1 MIYKKF
7 ALIFSLLL
15 FLGFAYLNSGCSL
28 EPKIDYSTQ
37 VKPILNKHC
46 IACHGGVKKQGGWS
60 LLFEEEALA
69 KAKSGKFAI
78 VPGDAASSE
87 MIKRIHHKDP
97 EERMPYQKEPLME
110 DEILI
115 LTKWINQ
122 GAKWGEHW
130 AYKSL
135 VKQEVP
141 SGSSDWI
148 RNKIDNFILSK
159 AKENGLETS
168 KQADPITL
176 SRRVSL
182 DLVGFPLRNKA
193 EESFIKNPSDKN
205 YENYVDNLLS
215 SPQFGEK
222 WTSMWLDLARYA
234 DTKGYERD
242 DSRNIWRY
250 RDWLITAFNKDMPYN
265 QFITEQLAGD
275 LLPNPTE
282 NQYIATAFH
291 RNSMT
296 NDEGGTDNEEFRTAA
311 VIDRVNTTWET
322 LMGTTFACVQCHSH
336 PYDPFKHNEYYK
348 FMAFFNNTRDEDTFD
363 DYPKIRHFDS
373 TQLVKLYSLENWL
386 GKNVNNEEKK
396 NIINFIKTFQ
406 PSYNSLTCD
415 EFVNAELSDTK
426 WLAMRNHGVARLKNV
441 NLGGKNSLM
450 IRLKI
455 YLPGG
460 SLLVRKD
467 NFNGEI
473 VARIPV
479 NKVKP
484 EGGWQ
489 IEEVPLLIKE
499 GKHNLFFTYQ
509 NNALTDP
516 NKSGV
521 QFDWFYFNEEFPKN
535 KSPEYVAQKQNYWD
549 LINAST
555 QATPIMVEN
564 TNDLFRKTQ
573 VFNRGSWLSKGEE
586 VSPNVPQLFGGLEKN
601 APKNRLGLANW
612 MTSPKNPLVARTLVN
627 RLWEQLFGVGL
638 VETLEDLGSQ
648 GALPSH
654 KELLDH
660 LSYSFIHDY
669 KWSVKRLLKEMVMSA
684 TYQQDSKISK
694 EGLKKDPSNKF
705 LARGPRVRLSAE
717 QVRDQ
722 ALAVCGVLSP
732 KMYGKPVM
740 PFQPQGIWLSP
751 YNGAKWKKS
760 EGEDQYRRAIYT
772 FWKRTSPYPSML
784 SFDGVGREICASRR
798 IRTNTPLQALVT
810 LNDSVYID
818 LSKKLASNSFKF
830 KQEKESI
837 KKAYKMVTGKD
848 ISKEKLNSLSHL
860 YSTSIA
866 QYKLKPELARLLSY
880 GRKEEEIISFAGMVL
895 VCNSILNLD
904 EVITKS

>member
-1 MIYKKF
+1 MTYKKF
-7 ALIFSLLL
+7 VLIFSLLL
-15 FLGFAYLNSGCSL
+15 FIGFAYTNSGCSL
-28 EPKIDYSTQ
+28 ESKIDYSTQ

-78 VPGDAASSE
+78 VPGDASSSE
-87 MIKRIHHKDP
+87 MIKRLHHKDP
-97 EERMPYQKEPLME
+97 EERMPYQKEPLKD
-110 DEILI
+110 DEIAI

-130 AYKSL
+130 AYKSV
-135 VKQEVP
+135 VKQKVP
-141 SGSSDWI
+141 SESSDWVK
-148 RNKIDNFILSK
+148 NEIDNFILSK
-159 AKENGLETS
+159 TKENGLKTS
-168 KQADPITL
+168 EQADPITL
-176 SRRVSL
+176 SRRISL
-182 DLVGFPLRNKA
+182 DLVGFPIRNKA
-193 EESFIKNPSDKN
+193 EATYIKNPNPKN
-205 YENYVDNLLS
+205 YEILVDNLLS

-242 DSRNIWRY
+242 ASRNIWRY
-250 RDWLITAFNKDMPYN
+250 RDWLISAFNKDMPYN

-296 NDEGGTDNEEFRTAA
+296 NDEGGTNNEEFRTAA

-373 TQLVKLYSLENWL
+373 TQTAKFLSLENWL
-386 GKNVNNEEKK
+386 GKNVTNEEKN
-396 NIINFIKTFQ
+396 NITNFIKTFQ

-426 WLAMRNHGVARLKNV
+426 WLAMRNYGVARLKNV
-441 NLGGKNSLM
+441 NLSGKNSLM
-450 IRLKI
+450 VRLKI
-455 YLPGG
+455 FLPGG
-460 SLLVRKD
+460 ALLLRKG
-467 NFNGEI
+467 NINGEI

-479 NKVKP
+479 NKPNK

-489 IEEVPLLIKE
+489 IEQVPLLIND
-499 GKHNLFFTYQ
+499 GKHNLYFTYQ

-516 NKSGV
+516 NKSGI
-521 QFDWFYFNEEFPKN
+521 QFDWFYFNADFPQK
-535 KSPEYVAQKQNYWD
+535 KSPEYVVQKQNYWD
-549 LINAST
+549 LINSQT
-555 QATPIMVEN
+555 QTTPIMVEN

-586 VSPNVPQLFGGLEKN
+586 VSANVPQLFGGLEKN
-601 APKNRLGLANW
+601 SPANRLGLAQW

-648 GALPSH
+648 GANPTN

-660 LSYSFIHDY
+660 LSYSFMHDY
-669 KWSVKRLLKEMVMSA
+669 NWSVKRLLKEIVMSA
-684 TYQQDSKISK
+684 TYQQDSKLTK
-694 EGLKKDPSNKF
+694 EGLDKDPSNKF

-722 ALAVCGVLSP
+722 ALAVCGVLST

-740 PFQPQGIWLSP
+740 PFQPQGIWLPP
-751 YNGAKWKKS
+751 YNGAKWIKS

-784 SFDGVGREICASRR
+784 SFDGVGREICVSRR

-818 LSKKLASNSFKF
+818 LSKKLASKSFMF

-837 KKAYKMVTGKD
+837 KKAYKMVTGKN
-848 ISKEKLNSLSHL
+848 ITEAKLNSLSNL

-866 QYKLKPELARLLSY
+866 QYKLKPELAKLLSF